1 MEGNKIFRGKFLTLG
16 LTAIIAISVL
26 FISMYEV
33 SASLNIES
41 IKFIGSN
48 ADLKINVTIK
58 NPDTNS
64 VTFNF
69 TLKDTSNYDEDKEV
83 IYSEQLTI
91 DGNRTQS
98 YIFGKYGNY
107 DYGLGSYW
115 ENFRC
120 GKHTIQAKITIAGSS
135 QDTETEDIDL
145 SADTFSLTFSPDLET
160 GKITPTTRVYITV
173 NGVDEE
179 AISSASVKISDG
191 DVIKT
196 VGTTNSIG
204 QVSFNI
210 SDLFSAT
217 STTYT
222 LKISKNEVVKEHYYC
237 NYEKEFTVKKKLNIS
252 SILPANPKVNEGIT
266 LTVDA
271 DDYADYNGTYLAIE
285 DTNNSSNSQY
295 ITLTDK
301 TYYFTL
307 DNPGTYKIRLSKS
320 SEYWSDER
328 TIVVEENPELKIS
341 FGDIV
346 LGTENEFIVLDTYDA
361 KVSGAKV
368 TLMGENLSTY
378 KTSDYYG
385 IVKFTITNPG
395 TYEITAEKV
404 NYHTG
409 QNTFTVVEENKATDI
424 FDAVEMLE
432 YLSGQK
438 NSTELSHYDSNN
450 KYGYYKFVGNVS
462 DDINLFDVF
471 VLIDRIVIEG

>member
-1 MEGNKIFRGKFLTLG
+1 
-16 LTAIIAISVL
+16 
-26 FISMYEV
+26 
-33 SASLNIES
+33 
-41 IKFIGSN
+41 
-48 ADLKINVTIK
+48 
-58 NPDTNS
+58 
-64 VTFNF
+64 
-69 TLKDTSNYDEDKEV
+69 
-83 IYSEQLTI
+83 
-91 DGNRTQS
+91 
-98 YIFGKYGNY
+98 
-107 DYGLGSYW
+107 
-115 ENFRC
+115 
-120 GKHTIQAKITIAGSS
+120 
-135 QDTETEDIDL
+135 
-145 SADTFSLTFSPDLET
+145 
-160 GKITPTTRVYITV
+160 TV

-378 KTSDYYG
+378 KTSDY
-385 IVKFTITNPG
+385 
-395 TYEITAEKV
+395 
-404 NYHTG
+404 
-409 QNTFTVVEENKATDI
+409 
-424 FDAVEMLE
+424 
-432 YLSGQK
+432 
-438 NSTELSHYDSNN
+438 
-450 KYGYYKFVGNVS
+450 
-462 DDINLFDVF
+462 DINLFDVF